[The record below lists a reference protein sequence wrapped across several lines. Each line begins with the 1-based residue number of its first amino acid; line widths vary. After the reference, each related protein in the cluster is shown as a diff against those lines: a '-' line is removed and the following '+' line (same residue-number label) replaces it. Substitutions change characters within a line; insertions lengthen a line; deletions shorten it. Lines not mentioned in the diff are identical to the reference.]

1 MGETPTRLEWLLN
14 QEAEWKW
21 AIKYLKESEKKD
33 FWEKFQRKLPR
44 GISRYEGVVAGIHAI
59 QQQQG
64 GGGFISR
71 MRNALR
77 QRKYRSTSNGRK
89 PYTFVLP
96 TELGRQL
103 EQLAEGARWRKGE
116 VVEDM
121 MSGHARLQAEHQR
134 RIDQFTQLREADLV
148 NAKMIIRTWE
158 ARYEA
163 ALKQIEQLANEVAR
177 LTLRQESSP
186 HHDEELE
193 DALTSKAAKKIL
205 KKAKRAIEEET
216 KLLAFSSGIAPA
228 TFDRSEPLDGLPISE
243 EQEQE
248 QEQPKY
254 GPEYGPEDPENNK
267 AP

>member
-1 MGETPTRLEWLLN
+1 M
-14 QEAEWKW
+14 
-21 AIKYLKESEKKD
+21 
-33 FWEKFQRKLPR
+33 
-44 GISRYEGVVAGIHAI
+44 
-59 QQQQG
+59 
-64 GGGFISR
+64 
-71 MRNALR
+71 
-77 QRKYRSTSNGRK
+77 
-89 PYTFVLP
+89 
-96 TELGRQL
+96 
-103 EQLAEGARWRKGE
+103 
-116 VVEDM
+116 VENM
-121 MSGHARLQAEHQR
+121 MSDHARLQAEHQR
-134 RIDQFTQLREADLV
+134 RTALLTQRREADLV

-158 ARYEA
+158 ERYEA

-186 HHDEELE
+186 HDDEELE

-254 GPEYGPEDPENNK
+254 GQSMDQKTLKTTKPRRTGL
-267 AP
+267 

>member
-1 MGETPTRLEWLLN
+1 
-14 QEAEWKW
+14 
-21 AIKYLKESEKKD
+21 
-33 FWEKFQRKLPR
+33 
-44 GISRYEGVVAGIHAI
+44 
-59 QQQQG
+59 
-64 GGGFISR
+64 
-71 MRNALR
+71 
-77 QRKYRSTSNGRK
+77 
-89 PYTFVLP
+89 
-96 TELGRQL
+96 
-103 EQLAEGARWRKGE
+103 
-116 VVEDM
+116 M

-177 LTLRQESSP
+177 LTLRQELSP
-186 HHDEELE
+186 HDDEELE

-205 KKAKRAIEEET
+205 KKAKRAIEEEP
-216 KLLAFSSGIAPA
+216 KLLALSSGIAPA
-228 TFDRSEPLDGLPISE
+228 TIDRSESLDGLPISE
-243 EQEQE
+243 EQE